1 RRLEC
6 GLRGRRADSR
16 SCDLGFRGDPGDRY
30 LVVRRPC
37 RAPLPRSH
45 PDGARDRDR
54 GGGPDRRRVS
64 RRRAAATP
72 GARRRSL
79 LRHVTYGVP
88 RLSPLA
94 LGCGAGRTGGPPL
107 GPLAREEAAMM
118 GFFFRLLITAL
129 GLWAATKIVPGVQI
143 NGWGNLLVAALL
155 LGIVN
160 AVIRPV
166 ILILTLPLT
175 VLTLGLFILVVNGI
189 SLSVVAWLMP
199 GFTLSGLGS
208 AILGSVIVGLT
219 SWFASTF
226 VGGSGRIERY
236 RRRIEVTGG
245 SRRLD

>member
-1 RRLEC
+1 
-6 GLRGRRADSR
+6 
-16 SCDLGFRGDPGDRY
+16 
-30 LVVRRPC
+30 
-37 RAPLPRSH
+37 
-45 PDGARDRDR
+45 
-54 GGGPDRRRVS
+54 
-64 RRRAAATP
+64 
-72 GARRRSL
+72 
-79 LRHVTYGVP
+79 
-88 RLSPLA
+88 
-94 LGCGAGRTGGPPL
+94 
-107 GPLAREEAAMM
+107 LAREETAMM

-129 GLWAATKIVPGVQI
+129 GLWAATKLIPGVQI

-189 SLSVVAWLMP
+189 SLAVVAWLMP